1 MPAKWHQAEITN
13 IIDESP
19 TTKRFIMQLADED
32 LVKYL
37 PGQFMVADLPIGEK
51 RLNRW
56 RSYSLADIPN
66 EKNEIEFCIVHLEG
80 GKASE
85 YFFNTVEEG
94 TSLKLKAPD
103 GTFCLPEGPIEKDL
117 VFLCTGTG
125 VAPFRTMIKHIFEHD
140 IPHKNIHLIFGTRF
154 QEGIL
159 YQEEFEQL
167 AEQHPEFSFD
177 IALSKEES
185 DHDYFKGY
193 IHQVYL
199 DKYKDVRS
207 DIDFYIC
214 GWSQM
219 IDDAVANLLI
229 KLKYDKSQIKYELYG

>member
-1 MPAKWHQAEITN
+1 MPAKWHQAKITN

-19 TTKRFIMQLADED
+19 TTKRFIMQLGDEEP
-32 LVKYL
+32 VPFI

-66 EKNEIEFCIVHLEG
+66 EKNEIEFCIVHLDG

-85 YFFNTVEEG
+85 YFFNEVKQG

-103 GTFCLPEGPIEKDL
+103 GAFCLPEGPIEKDL

-125 VAPFRTMIKHIFEHD
+125 VAPFRAMIKHIFEND

-167 AEQHPEFSFD
+167 AEKHPEFSFD
-177 IALSKEES
+177 IALSKEEEE
-185 DHDYFKGY
+185 HDYFKGY
-193 IHQVYL
+193 IHQIYL
-199 DKYKDVRS
+199 EKYKDVRL
-207 DIDFYIC
+207 DVDFYIC

-219 IDDAVANLLI
+219 IDEAVANLLI
-229 KLKYDKSQIKYELYG
+229 KLKYEKTQIKYELYG

>member
-1 MPAKWHQAEITN
+1 MPAKWHQAKITN

-19 TTKRFIMQLADED
+19 TTKRFMMQLED
-32 LVKYL
+32 KELVSYL

-66 EKNEIEFCIVHLEG
+66 EKNEIEFCIVELEG
-80 GKASE
+80 GKASD
-85 YFFNTVEEG
+85 YFFNEVEEG
-94 TSLKLKAPD
+94 TTLKLKAPD

-125 VAPFRTMIKHIFEHD
+125 VAPFRTMIKHIFENE

-159 YQEEFEQL
+159 YQEEFEQI
-167 AEQHPEFSFD
+167 AKQYPEFSFD
-177 IALSKEES
+177 IALSKEEDEHS
-185 DHDYFKGY
+185 FYKGY
-193 IHQVYL
+193 IHQIYL
-199 DKYKDVRS
+199 DKYNDVRT
-207 DIDFYIC
+207 DVDFYIC

-219 IDDAVANLLI
+219 IDEAVANLLI
-229 KLKYDKSQIKYELYG
+229 ELKYDKAQIKYELYG